1 MASVLMKVVRVG
13 IALVLSTL
21 AWSATASAAEP
32 WPQRTVRFIVTL
44 PPGSGVDLGARLFAD
59 RLSAKWGQPVVVENR
74 PGGDGVIAITAV
86 INANDDHTLLFAPV
100 SSFSAYAYLHPEEK
114 LPYDPRDL
122 VPITRVSNTV
132 VVIGVPAS
140 RNINSMKELIDLAK
154 AQPGKLNW
162 NTATGVSDFLFE
174 GFQKAG
180 GVRWTKVPYRNT
192 VEALNDLADGRIDI
206 WCGAYTIARPQVQN
220 GKVKLIA
227 ITNHERASMLAD
239 LPTVAEAG
247 YPALHFD
254 GLVGL
259 FGPRKMSEEL
269 RTRITADIEAV
280 ADKTMAD
287 KLATSGQ
294 VMSPGKAAE
303 FAASIEEQSA
313 TVAKIAKDLGIK
325 AAE

>member
-1 MASVLMKVVRVG
+1 MASALTRIVRVG
-13 IALVLSTL
+13 IALVLAAF
-21 AWSATASAAEP
+21 AWSTTASAAEP
-32 WPQRTVRFIVTL
+32 WPQRNVRFIVTL
-44 PPGSGVDLGARLFAD
+44 PPGSGVDLGARLYAE

-74 PGGDGVIAITAV
+74 PGGDGVVAITAF
-86 INANDDHTLLFAPV
+86 INAQDDHTLLFAPV

-114 LPYDPRDL
+114 VPYDQRDL
-122 VPITRVSNTV
+122 VPIARVSNTV

-140 RNINSMKELIDLAK
+140 SNINSMKELVDRAK

-174 GFQKAG
+174 GFEKSG

-192 VEALNDLADGRIDI
+192 VEALNDLADARIDV

-220 GKVKLIA
+220 NKVKLLA
-227 ITNHERASMLAD
+227 VANRERAPMLAD

-247 YPALHFD
+247 YPTLHFD

-269 RTRITADIEAV
+269 RTRIAADIAAV
-280 ADKTMAD
+280 SDKAMSD
-287 KLATSGQ
+287 KLAVSGQ

-303 FAASIEEQSA
+303 FAASIEEQRT
-313 TVAKIAKDLGIK
+313 TVAKIAKELGIK